1 MSLVLLFL
9 ICLIVYYFRGFLK
22 ALGTLFIMCCIV
34 ILLGKWFLVG
44 CFLVAAV
51 FVLVTNGI
59 YKNN

>member
-44 CFLVAAV
+44 CFLVAVV